1 MTDRFSQRIGVTP
14 RQPIVQLDDMNVA
27 LRNSLWNVIH
37 QTVESRDAALWRRI
51 ARRAAID
58 FFKWPVDELPIY
70 DFQSRDWIKQ
80 RFYDMDWY
88 RAYDFVEFFVQDAYA
103 VISNDRTSIRAAF
116 NHVLERE
123 GAGYRFIAGVLS
135 PISNST
141 EVAAVS
147 EAISSA
153 TQHALL
159 GASEHLST
167 AVALLGQRPDP
178 DYRNSVKESISAIE
192 SLVKSISGQTT
203 GGLAGALEMVAAKA
217 PIHRALQNALR
228 SLYGY
233 TSDESGI
240 RHAILDDPTVGY
252 EEAKFMLVSCSAF
265 VNFLVAKAD
274 HAGLLHK

>member
-1 MTDRFSQRIGVTP
+1 MMDRFSQRIGVTP
-14 RQPIVQLDDMNVA
+14 REPLVQLDDVNEA

-37 QTVESRDAALWRRI
+37 QAVESRDAALWRRV

-70 DFQSRDWIKQ
+70 DFQCRDWIKQ
-80 RFYDMDWY
+80 RFYKMDWY
-88 RAYDFVEFFVQDAYA
+88 RAYDFVEFFVQDAYR
-103 VISNDRTSIRAAF
+103 VISDDETPIRANF
-116 NHVLERE
+116 NRVFERE
-123 GAGYRFIAGVLS
+123 GAGYRFVAGVLS

-141 EVAAVS
+141 EIAAVN

-192 SLVKSISGQTT
+192 SLVKSISGQCT
-203 GGLAGALEMVAAKA
+203 GGLVGALDTVAAKA
-217 PIHRALQNALR
+217 PIHGALRNALK

-233 TSDESGI
+233 ASDESGI
-240 RHAILDDPTVGY
+240 RHAILDDPTVEY
-252 EEAKFMLVSCSAF
+252 EEAKFMLVACSAF

-274 HAGLLHK
+274 HAGLLRK